1 VEVAGASDVVNTR
14 TTTTGANITSE
25 LLQQVPVGRHV
36 AAATYLAPGV
46 SSSGTAGA
54 DNPSIAGGSG
64 LDNQYVIDGVF
75 FGAINPGREARSLQ
89 APDGFPLRAM
99 GDIDRVR
106 DTLTYSTKA
115 TWQLGNGHRI
125 DASFFGDPSSGDI
138 GPQRT
143 SALLVGDTA
152 SFSSLTYGGH
162 NQTLRYNGVLS
173 NS

>member
-1 VEVAGASDVVNTR
+1 
-14 TTTTGANITSE
+14 
-25 LLQQVPVGRHV
+25 
-36 AAATYLAPGV
+36 
-46 SSSGTAGA
+46 
-54 DNPSIAGGSG
+54 
-64 LDNQYVIDGVF
+64 
-75 FGAINPGREARSLQ
+75 
-89 APDGFPLRAM
+89 M

-106 DTLTYSTKA
+106 DTLTCSTKA

-152 SFSSLTYGGH
+152 SFSSPTYGGH

-173 NS
+173 NNWLLEASFARALNRISEVFSVNEWRVTDQTLTPTRISGGIGFYEVGSRGLNRQVAVKSTNISAHQPHRSWLEPSRSSRSHAKCGSERVGRSRSHFA